1 MIVRRVVTGHSPSG
15 RSVFVS
21 DEQVRPVETQLMPS
35 AEFHQLWGGDITP
48 TFPDDGA
55 MPAYRGYFP
64 PVGGFRFGMFSI
76 PPAGTAGPLETVDV
90 PAALADTEEK
100 LPGLVQYM
108 ELDNPGMHTTDTI
121 DFDIVLEG
129 TVVLEVDDGAQVT
142 LRPGDTVVQNGTRH
156 RWSNPGDTVARLAYL
171 ICGAAHGSIAAS
183 S

>member
-1 MIVRRVVTGHSPSG
+1 
-15 RSVFVS
+15 
-21 DEQVRPVETQLMPS
+21 MPS

-64 PVGGFRFGMFSI
+64 PVGGFRFGVFSI

-171 ICGAAHGSIAAS
+171 ICGAAHGSIPAS